1 MKVLWSP
8 EHYNMVRSEAAKSME
23 ANAFSDLLE
32 ASDMQ
37 SKSTED
43 ATAGDD
49 VAKRC

>member
-1 MKVLWSP
+1 VKVLWSP
-8 EHYNMVRSEAAKSME
+8 EHYNKVRSEAAKSME

-32 ASDMQ
+32 VSDMQ